1 MDIHS
6 PIHTDIHTHDDST
19 HPHAACLPFLL
30 LYFLSAPFYLCAVTF
45 DFLLS
50 PHTVSPH
57 TDCCSFSFFL
67 SSSYTFFYPLLR
79 KLPWLSRQSDRL
91 LTDRSLVRSQAE
103 APFLLFTIIILSKYI
118 PYIDTN
124 KKYASRGSRTHD
136 RAVKSRALYRLS

>member
-1 MDIHS
+1 MDIPIYHHRYMPTWIYDYMTIHS
-6 PIHTDIHTHDDST
+6 PIHTYRHTDIHTHDDST

-30 LYFLSAPFYLCAVTF
+30 LYFLSAPFYFCAVTF

-103 APFLLFTIIILSKYI
+103 APFLLFHSFLS
-118 PYIDTN
+118 
-124 KKYASRGSRTHD
+124 
-136 RAVKSRALYRLS
+136 LL